1 MKEEIEKRKKKMGK
15 ENRLKEWITPLTVG
29 HFLLML
35 NIGLNIFIKS
45 EVIYTRYEK
54 IGIAFM
60 VPALILWIIPVMT
73 LRSYGNISSQ
83 GSFLATTELV
93 DKGIYRLIRHP
104 QYLGFMILSIGMAF
118 YFQLD
123 MTIVISALT
132 IIFLAFGIKEE
143 EKLLVDQFGD
153 EYQEYKK
160 RVPSINVF
168 LRLFRIVFN
177 LPKYLKK

>member
-1 MKEEIEKRKKKMGK
+1 MKEEIEKRKRKMGK
-15 ENRLKEWITPLTVG
+15 ENGLKNWITPLTVG

-54 IGIAFM
+54 IGIAII
-60 VPALILWIIPVMT
+60 VPALFLWIIPVMT

-93 DKGIYRLIRHP
+93 DKGIYRIIRHP

-123 MTIVISALT
+123 MTIAISVLT
-132 IIFLAFGIKEE
+132 IVFLAFGIKEE

-160 RVPSINVF
+160 RVPSVNA
-168 LRLFRIVFN
+168 LTGLFRLIF
-177 LPKYLKK
+177 KRSK